1 MCEYKTTHA
10 NINNNVANTRI
21 SHNKG
26 YGVRNSQRL
35 VCLTRIIGRLG
46 DDADPLHMLELG
58 GKLSAARPAGPEA
71 QQLLPGEPDDALV
84 PLELGEDPALALGAG
99 GGAPAPGGPWTPGPA
114 RSAVGGAAGSPGGG
128 GVGGP
133 DPLGQ
138 VGEGAAGSL
147 GRAAAAAATTGGGA
161 EGVGP
166 AGAAREAAAVR
177 GSLVG
182 TAAVAAAGT
191 RRTVVVEEGQG
202 GEVVDAAPAAAL
214 GLAAAAHLVPAAG
227 VGGGVG
233 AGPVP
238 GGRGAGGRLLF
249 RGGLG
254 GRRGL
259 EALAAAAG
267 APPRAQRASC
277 GAHGSIFC
285 IIAVGKKG
293 GAAPLQTLNSKRSV
307 SSGKQV
313 LIHVCRVATRDGRTM
328 DGRKDVSILRDHA

>member
-1 MCEYKTTHA
+1 MLP
-10 NINNNVANTRI
+10 TRAYHI
-21 SHNKG
+21 IKATQ
-26 YGVRNSQRL
+26 NSQRL

-58 GKLSAARPAGPEA
+58 GKLSAASPAGTEA

-84 PLELGEDPALALGAG
+84 PLELGEDPALALGGAG
-99 GGAPAPGGPWTPGPA
+99 GGAAAPGGPRTPGPA

-128 GVGGP
+128 GVGGSG
-133 DPLGQ
+133 PLGQ

-147 GRAAAAAATTGGGA
+147 GRATAAGTGGGA

-177 GSLVG
+177 GSLVD
-182 TAAVAAAGT
+182 TAAVAAAAAGP

-202 GEVVDAAPAAAL
+202 GEVVDVAPAAAL

-227 VGGGVG
+227 IGGGVG

-259 EALAAAAG
+259 EALAAATG
-267 APPRAQRASC
+267 APSRAQRASC
-277 GAHGSIFC
+277 GAHGSCLC

-293 GAAPLQTLNSKRSV
+293 GATPLQTLNAATQRIFRRGA
-307 SSGKQV
+307 SSDV
-313 LIHVCRVATRDGRTM
+313 LMICAW
-328 DGRKDVSILRDHA
+328 K

>member
-10 NINNNVANTRI
+10 NISNDVANTRI

-26 YGVRNSQRL
+26 YCVRNSQRL

-128 GVGGP
+128 
-133 DPLGQ
+133 
-138 VGEGAAGSL
+138 
-147 GRAAAAAATTGGGA
+147 A

-177 GSLVG
+177 GSLVD

-202 GEVVDAAPAAAL
+202 GEVVDVAPAAAL

-267 APPRAQRASC
+267 APSRAQRASC